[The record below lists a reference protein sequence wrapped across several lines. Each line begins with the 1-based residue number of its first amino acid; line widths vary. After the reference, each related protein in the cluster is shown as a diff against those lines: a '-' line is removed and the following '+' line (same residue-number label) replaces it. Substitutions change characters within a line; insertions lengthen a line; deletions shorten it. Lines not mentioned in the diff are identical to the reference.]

1 MRKIK
6 ILICL
11 VMMFSCVC
19 INVIDIFALE
29 EKEYGYLD
37 LDYTPEPR
45 KAKSTYARNYAIQL
59 PSSYNT
65 KGTQCVTSV
74 KNQNPYGT
82 CWAFSYIALA
92 ESYMMKQ
99 KGASSDI
106 DLSEAQLAYFLYN
119 NKSRSLNDP
128 LGNTKGDGIHTLGN
142 DYWDLGGNSYFA
154 SLWLS
159 GYCGMTDESLAP
171 YLSI

>member
-1 MRKIK
+1 M
-6 ILICL
+6 LL
-11 VMMFSCVC
+11 AGLN
-19 INVIDIFALE
+19 INISSVSALE
-29 EKEYGYLD
+29 EKKYGYLD
-37 LDYTPEPR
+37 INYTPEPR
-45 KAKSTYARNYAIQL
+45 NINSSCSINYATQL

-65 KGTQCVTSV
+65 KGTQYVSSI

-128 LGNTKGDGIHTLGN
+128 
-142 DYWDLGGNSYFA
+142 
-154 SLWLS
+154 
-159 GYCGMTDESLAP
+159 
-171 YLSI
+171 